1 MDKLRLL
8 DVNAAEMVYADHM
21 VQDFPEDELK
31 PFRMIRDGMLGGWYD
46 MLAMTDE
53 RGELLAYAG
62 IYRKGEGRT
71 YLLDYLAVTLEQR
84 GRGGGTRML
93 HALRDFYSGSAD
105 SFVIECETP
114 EYAPNPETA
123 ERRICFYT
131 TAGAL
136 RTAVRFLVF
145 GVDYTMLILPVDD
158 QIIDAD
164 WADVCL
170 SIYRNMVPEE
180 LYRRNINLLSRNG

>member
-8 DVNAAEMVYADHM
+8 DVNAAAMVYADHM

-71 YLLDYLAVTLEQR
+71 YLLDYLAVTPEQR
-84 GRGGGTRML
+84 GKGFGTRML

-114 EYAPNPETA
+114 EHAPNPEIA

-131 TAGAL
+131 TAGAH
-136 RTAVRFLVF
+136 RTAVRFQVF
-145 GVDYTMLILPVDD
+145 GVDYTMLILPVCAMDTST
-158 QIIDAD
+158 D
-164 WADVCL
+164 WAEVCL
-170 SIYRNMVPEE
+170 SIYRHMVPED
-180 LYRRNINLLSRNG
+180 LYRRNVHLLSRE